1 MLLAAGDSAAAQEAW
16 LQSEISAFEEDEDVD
31 EDEDAEGEDAPQ
43 LEPHLTGQEHEAAG
57 AAING
62 GEGGAPV
69 AKPIAPLLLIGPGLA
84 ALLVPQPQPRPRP
97 LRAGHH

>member
-1 MLLAAGDSAAAQEAW
+1 MAQLYSSVLLAAGDSAAAQEAW
-16 LQSEISAFEEDEDVD
+16 LQSEISAFEDQEDFEEDEGV
-31 EDEDAEGEDAPQ
+31 EDEDAPQ

-69 AKPIAPLLLIGPGLA
+69 ASTRRRFFSTGL
-84 ALLVPQPQPRPRP
+84 
-97 LRAGHH
+97 